1 MTADRSTT
9 RREFILASGSPRRR
23 RMLADLG
30 LRFVIDVPDVD
41 ESWPD
46 DDPDQAVALARR
58 KLGCVAARRRPGEL
72 LLAADTIVHLDG
84 RVLGKPA
91 DEAAARAMLARLSSR
106 EHTVTGG
113 VAVGV
118 VGGEVRTIRVDSR
131 VRLRSL
137 DTRTIAAYVAGGSPL
152 DKAGAYA
159 VQDDL
164 GGRFPAVEAIL
175 ARDRDGCY
183 VPPPGAFLVAG
194 VTGSLSNVI
203 GLPLEP
209 SLELLRRQGLEVP
222 RER

>member
-1 MTADRSTT
+1 
-9 RREFILASGSPRRR
+9 
-23 RMLADLG
+23 MLADLG
-30 LRFVIDVPDVD
+30 LRFTVDVPDVD
-41 ESWPD
+41 EDWPD

-58 KLGCVAARRRPGEL
+58 KLGCVAARRSPGEL

-84 RVLGKPA
+84 RVLGKPV
-91 DEAAARAMLARLSSR
+91 DEAAARAMLARLSGR

-118 VGGEVRTIRVDSR
+118 VGAEIRTLRVDSR
-131 VRLRSL
+131 VRMLRL
-137 DTRTIAAYVAGGSPL
+137 DAETIADYVAGGSPM

-164 GGRFPAVEAIL
+164 GGRFPAVETIL
-175 ARDRDGCY
+175 ARDRDGHY
-183 VPPPGAFLVAG
+183 EPPPGAFLVAG

-203 GLPLEP
+203 GLPLDP
-209 SLELLRRQGLEVP
+209 VLELLRRQGLEVP